1 MTPPNKRQRAARK
14 KSRDEVTGQFAEDA
28 AIARVLFDRR
38 SLAKDERAIL
48 RRLNRGSGDETMGNM
63 RKEDLRTLN
72 PDQWLVDVVMDAYA
86 ALVVK
91 RAPQPSTFAFPVHFY
106 PMLSFRGFKGV
117 QDYTDGVDVFALRAV
132 FFPIL
137 DKGNHWTLIVAEM
150 DNRTLT
156 YYDSSGGTGKQHL
169 RRIAAY
175 LAKEFKAT
183 HRERKPWN
191 WELKSP
197 GFSTPQQT
205 TGHDCGVFVLAQ
217 MSALHARD
225 VDHAFSQA
233 DVPRFRQQMQLEL
246 VRNATT

>member
-106 PMLSFRGFKGV
+106 PMLSFRGFKAV

-137 DKGNHWTLIVAEM
+137 DKGNHWTLIVADM
-150 DNRTLT
+150 VNRALT
-156 YYDSSGGTGKQHL
+156 YYDSSGGTGKPHL

-175 LAKEFKAT
+175 LAKEFKAR

-217 MSALHARD
+217 LSALHERD
-225 VDHAFSQA
+225 VDRAFSQA
-233 DVPRFRQQMQLEL
+233 DVPRFRRQIQLEL
-246 VRNATT
+246 ATT